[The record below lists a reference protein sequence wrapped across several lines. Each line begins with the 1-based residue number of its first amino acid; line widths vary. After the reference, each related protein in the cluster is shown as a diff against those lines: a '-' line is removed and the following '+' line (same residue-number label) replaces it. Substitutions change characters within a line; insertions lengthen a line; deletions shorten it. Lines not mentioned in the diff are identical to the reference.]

1 MTTTEILKFNFD
13 QTNLFILG
21 FFIFLAIVFLIGF
34 IGFFQELYIQ
44 DYSNFIE
51 ISLFLV
57 LTGLMLIFLGVNIFT
72 PLKLTKKTEIK
83 TNELSII
90 KVEDKLSDSGQLKLL
105 VKSHDGE
112 ISTRNLNINDKN
124 TIVKISSRDESYTEK
139 VTQITYSTK
148 QKINTDFK
156 NTPKNETKKEVT
168 VYLRGNQFD

>member
-1 MTTTEILKFNFD
+1 
-13 QTNLFILG
+13 
-21 FFIFLAIVFLIGF
+21 
-34 IGFFQELYIQ
+34 
-44 DYSNFIE
+44 
-51 ISLFLV
+51 
-57 LTGLMLIFLGVNIFT
+57 MLIFLGVNIFT

-156 NTPKNETKKEVT
+156 NTP
-168 VYLRGNQFD
+168 